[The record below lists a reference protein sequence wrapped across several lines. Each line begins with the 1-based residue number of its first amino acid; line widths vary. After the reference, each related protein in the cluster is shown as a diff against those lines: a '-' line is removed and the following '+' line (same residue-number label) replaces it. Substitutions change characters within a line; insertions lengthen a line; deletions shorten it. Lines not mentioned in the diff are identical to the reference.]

1 MSSWIE
7 RFSVFMNRSARLGP
21 YAPSLRSLHKDEIEE
36 AMADITWQTKC
47 LIYNR
52 QTSCQHVKGGKY
64 RPVRAYRDH
73 AITTHTFIDSK
84 TRLKCMLCG
93 IEAWSNSG
101 MDFKFA
107 YLQSLAELS
116 SNHPSASEQVLLE
129 VTQGKVT
136 LATFPDTDAG
146 RAELRK
152 KFPNWDG
159 TISPYRL
166 MDVTKEDDGLK
177 IPEGHSPIKGML
189 ASEPE
194 AGPDSPNAIIVTAH
208 DDLLYKE

>member
-1 MSSWIE
+1 
-7 RFSVFMNRSARLGP
+7 
-21 YAPSLRSLHKDEIEE
+21 
-36 AMADITWQTKC
+36 
-47 LIYNR
+47 
-52 QTSCQHVKGGKY
+52 
-64 RPVRAYRDH
+64 
-73 AITTHTFIDSK
+73 
-84 TRLKCMLCG
+84 MLT
-93 IEAWSNSG
+93 
-101 MDFKFA
+101 
-107 YLQSLAELS
+107 LAEDS
-116 SNHPSASEQVLLE
+116 TNRFSASEQVLLE

-152 KFPNWDG
+152 KFPNWNG

-194 AGPDSPNAIIVTAH
+194 AGPDSPSAIIVTAH
-208 DDLLYKE
+208 DNLLYKEQK